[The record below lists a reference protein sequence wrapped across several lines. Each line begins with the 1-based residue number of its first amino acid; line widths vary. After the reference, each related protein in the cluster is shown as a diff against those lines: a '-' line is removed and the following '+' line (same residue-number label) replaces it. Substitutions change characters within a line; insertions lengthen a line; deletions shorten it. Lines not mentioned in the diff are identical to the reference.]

1 LPIDD
6 RDLAQLVIE
15 TVGALVVVLDR
26 EGRILRWNTACE
38 AATDYARDEVLGK
51 PFWFLLLPEE
61 RDGVAAIFD
70 QLFAKDSANQYEN
83 HWVTKRGDR
92 RLVAWSNTALRDD
105 KGEVAAVVATGIDI
119 TDRTRAED
127 ALRRQARRLEA
138 LAEASRVFA
147 SGLDYRA
154 TLDTV
159 ARRLSD
165 LIGDGALIRVVSP
178 DGEWLLPVA
187 IYHPSPER
195 AALRRRNLEGA
206 PQRTSEGLTARVIA
220 SGQTLRIP
228 HLTLDVVHNEMKAEY
243 WPYLEAVSSLM
254 IAPLKHRRQVI
265 GHISLMRDA
274 GGAPYTHE
282 DETLLEDLAHRAAQ
296 AIENA
301 RLYGEAQAAVAARDE
316 FLSIASH
323 ELRTPLTALRL
334 ALENMRRVSSRE
346 AIERLPPQYVERVLA
361 TAERQGQ
368 RLEKLVAAL
377 LDVSRIHMGRLE
389 LEVEE
394 AELGAVVADAAAQLE
409 DEAAQTGSILRLK
422 GDVVRGYWDRLRVSQ
437 VVTNLLSN
445 AVKYGGGKPV
455 EVEYGPRDG
464 RAFLVVRDHGIGIDP
479 ADQPQIF
486 ERFERAVSSR
496 NYGGLGLGLYI
507 VKRIVEAHGGTIAVE
522 SMLGEGASFR
532 VELPLRPVVSVRPPD
547 PERSLRG

>member
-1 LPIDD
+1 VDD
-6 RDLAQLVIE
+6 RDLAQIVID
-15 TVGALVVVLDR
+15 TVGALVVVLDT
-26 EGRILRWNTACE
+26 EGRVLRWNTAAE
-38 AATDYARDEVLGK
+38 RTTGFTRAEMLGR
-51 PFWFLLLPEE
+51 PVWSLLVEEE
-61 RDGVAAIFD
+61 RDAVRAVFGGLVAGDFP
-70 QLFAKDSANQYEN
+70 NQYEN
-83 HWVTKRGDR
+83 QWVGKDGRR
-92 RLVAWSNTALRDD
+92 RLVSWSNAALLDD
-105 KGEVAAVVATGIDI
+105 AGTVRAIVATGLDI

-127 ALRRQARRLEA
+127 ALRRQAARLAA

-147 SGLDYRA
+147 SGLDYKT

-159 ARRLSD
+159 ARRLSE

-187 IYHPSPER
+187 VYHPSPER
-195 AALRRRNLEGA
+195 AALRRRMLALA
-206 PQRTSEGLTARVIA
+206 PQRTSEGLTGRVIA
-220 SGQTLRIP
+220 SAETLRIP
-228 HLTLDVVHNEMKAEY
+228 EVTLEFIHNEMKPDY
-243 WPYLEAVSSLM
+243 WPYLEGVTSLM
-254 IAPLKHRRQVI
+254 MAPLEHRRQVV
-265 GHISLMRDA
+265 GHITLMRDS
-274 GGAPYTHE
+274 GGPAYTQ
-282 DETLLEDLAHRAAQ
+282 DDATLLEDLAHRAAQ
-296 AIENA
+296 SIENA

-346 AIERLPPQYVERVLA
+346 AIERLPAQYVERVLS

-368 RLEKLVAAL
+368 RLEKLVAGL

-389 LEVEE
+389 LDLEEVD
-394 AELGAVVADAAAQLE
+394 LGAAVADAMGHIE
-409 DEAAQTGSILRLK
+409 DEATQSGSPIEIR
-422 GDVVRGYWDRLRVSQ
+422 GEPVRGSWDRLRIGQ

-455 EVEYGPRDG
+455 DVEFGPRDDG
-464 RAFLVVRDHGIGIDP
+464 RAFLLVRDRGIGIDP

-507 VKRIVEAHGGTIAVE
+507 VKRIVEAHGGTIRVE
-522 SMLGEGASFR
+522 SKAGEGAAFV
-532 VELPLRPVVSVRPPD
+532 VELPLRPAVA
-547 PERSLRG
+547 LRGAALPQRVTH